1 MTSHETSASIL
12 VTGGAGYVGSHA
24 CKALSQIGHRPV
36 VLDNLSLGH
45 KSSVR
50 WGPLVVGD
58 IADTQLVKRTIQE
71 FNVSAVM
78 HFAASAYVG
87 ESVINPRKYFNNNL
101 VKTIALLDC
110 LLDEGVEKFIFS
122 SSCATYGVPQHL
134 PISESHPQKP
144 INAYGETKLAVERV
158 LQWYGNAYKL
168 NWVVLRYFN
177 AAGGDPDGEIGESHE
192 EETHLIPLVIE
203 AALNSAKPLSIFG
216 CHHPTPD
223 GTPIRDYVHVSDLAA
238 AHTLALDFLF
248 RDNRSAAFNLG
259 TGRGHSIREVIRE
272 VESITGLRVA
282 VRESPARPGDP
293 PTLVADSSL
302 AHNQLRWTPKYSSLE
317 QIVRTA
323 WRWRVSRDVLAA
335 VVP

>member
-1 MTSHETSASIL
+1 MTSLRTSANVL

-24 CKALSQIGHRPV
+24 CKALSQAGHLPI

-45 KSSVR
+45 KSAVR

-58 IADTQLVKRTIQE
+58 IADAQLVKRTIHE

-87 ESVINPRKYFNNNL
+87 ESSINPRKYFNNNL

-110 LLDEGVEKFIFS
+110 LLDEGVGHVVFS
-122 SSCATYGVPQHL
+122 STCATYGVPQHV
-134 PISESHPQKP
+134 PITESHPQKP

-158 LQWYGNAYKL
+158 LQWYGRAYEL

-177 AAGGDPDGEIGESHE
+177 AAGGDPEGEIGESHE
-192 EETHLIPLVIE
+192 EETHLVPLVVE

-216 CHHPTPD
+216 CNYPTPD
-223 GTPIRDYVHVSDLAA
+223 GTAIRDYIHVSDLAA
-238 AHTLALDFLF
+238 AHKLALDYLL
-248 RDNRSAAFNLG
+248 RGGRSAAFNLG
-259 TGRGHSIREVIRE
+259 TGRGHSIREVVRA
-272 VESITGLRVA
+272 VEAVGGRRVA
-282 VRESPARPGDP
+282 LRESPARPGDP

-302 AHNQLRWTPKYSSLE
+302 AHDHLGWAPKHSSLE
-317 QIVRTA
+317 EIVSTA
-323 WRWRVSRDVLAA
+323 WKWRVSRDVLAA
-335 VVP
+335 AVP